1 MRLQNVVDELHL
13 DAFVGTGL
21 TGEPEAF
28 YVPGA
33 ALSVD
38 LPAQQARTYVAGA
51 SNIVGEFPMTA
62 DQVQPI
68 GQRDRSR

>member
-1 MRLQNVVDELHL
+1 MRLQNVVDELTR
-13 DAFVGTGL
+13 DVFVGTGL

-38 LPAQQARTYVAGA
+38 LPAQQARTYVAVPPTSSA
-51 SNIVGEFPMTA
+51 NS
-62 DQVQPI
+62 Q
-68 GQRDRSR
+68 